1 MNQEQI
7 NQNTINY
14 FKAVQQYVEKL
25 GDVKA
30 TVGVHSDKGE
40 NVKKAI
46 WNEFGTHHILKY
58 DSIPVENQG
67 LLPLSS
73 ATYQSLSYEN
83 VIANKSADISIPARP
98 FVRLYLYPAS
108 VLKIEREFQ
117 KNFDTM
123 IRFHK
128 RLNNSMHAASST
140 LDNVGRVAKEEM
152 KNKIKNGNT
161 YKPNSAITKMI
172 KGFDHPLYNTG
183 EMLNAIDN
191 KVERRGA

>member
-1 MNQEQI
+1 
-7 NQNTINY
+7 
-14 FKAVQQYVEKL
+14 
-25 GDVKA
+25 
-30 TVGVHSDKGE
+30 
-40 NVKKAI
+40 
-46 WNEFGTHHILKY
+46 
-58 DSIPVENQG
+58 
-67 LLPLSS
+67 
-73 ATYQSLSYEN
+73 
-83 VIANKSADISIPARP
+83 
-98 FVRLYLYPAS
+98 
-108 VLKIEREFQ
+108 
-117 KNFDTM
+117 M

-183 EMLNAIDN
+183 EMLNALDN